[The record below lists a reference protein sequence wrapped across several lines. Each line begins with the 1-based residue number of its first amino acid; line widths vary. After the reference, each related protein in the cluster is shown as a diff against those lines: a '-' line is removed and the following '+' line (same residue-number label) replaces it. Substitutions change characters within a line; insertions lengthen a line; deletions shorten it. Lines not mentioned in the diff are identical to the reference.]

1 MRNVIYSCLSKSDP
15 YYVDY
20 LRIFEEEADNYKK
33 QFKIDGVLS
42 DVERKFMDF
51 IIKSYEVSGETPSLD
66 LFVKMFSEYPVEDD
80 LRIAEEIGINDFRV
94 YIFNLIDK
102 RVNKYIANRLDELNA
117 KVKSDGITDDIA
129 QEFTKLTSLS
139 NRNKAKDIN
148 IEIDSKQEYDNKK
161 LRPVGLVTGIPEID
175 DKIGGMSPGTVTT
188 IAGFTSQYKCVSE
201 NERVYTN
208 RGLLTMKEIYNIGV
222 HSDLMV
228 QSEFGMRKLVA
239 VHDEGIKNSYIVY
252 IGGIPIET
260 SPVHRFRVLTDNGLE
275 WVEAQNL
282 KCGDR
287 IVQSLKESTHDGLHD
302 SSRFWRLM
310 GQLYGD
316 GGCINANSLISSG
329 NTIFLCGALE
339 NLKFMD
345 SESLFDEFF
354 SNYYLTIS
362 EPRKVGY
369 KKQFMLRA
377 SLNNAFRLEL
387 SKFVGKNSKT
397 KVFPVELFSK
407 DISCWKSFI
416 LGLYETDGCCGTN
429 LGFTMSN
436 KSFLLGV
443 SRLLSAMGISS
454 CLYEVKSSDSYHLAI
469 SGNRSKNRFND
480 IISSCETKVSG
491 VKYLDESKDS
501 SKGFPT
507 RDEFVA
513 HRLTYTRD
521 DYKFFGSFTHKDRLT
536 SFDKIKKVCENYDE
550 FRHSEYFNE
559 ILDAELTWNTVTD
572 IEQSECYMYDLTVEG
587 SPTYC
592 LNGYVTH
599 NTTMSLNIAHLNA
612 YELGYNICYLSLETP
627 KEDINWNLLSC
638 HSYSTKFQRYN
649 FVSHAKM
656 RWGTMTADEE
666 DFIFNEVEPDLKND
680 YIDDEGNTRKRGKVI
695 ILDESDFKTFSFGE
709 ISSVIEK
716 VDDKLGGKLD
726 CVIVDYIQLCK
737 FSGQGVTYDA
747 NSQINS
753 YVTFFRRLAQNFK
766 KEIKE
771 DGTEEVRQLTMILLA
786 QINRSSWQKASRNDG
801 RYDITCLADAN
812 ELERGSARVFTTYT
826 SEDLKARKSAQV
838 QILKNRAGQT
848 MYDPVTV
855 YADGE
860 AYVFM
865 SEDGMNSSF
874 GGDGLASVE
883 SAFASMDDSFDFL

>member
-287 IVQSLKESTHDGLHD
+287 IVQSLKKYTHDGYRGNE
-302 SSRFWRLM
+302 SYWV
-310 GQLYGD
+310 GK
-316 GGCINANSLISSG
+316 AKLIAK
-329 NTIFLCGALE
+329 TRECFDDTL
-339 NLKFMD
+339 FT
-345 SESLFDEFF
+345 ESLNCWKAF
-354 SNYYLTIS
+354 IS
-362 EPRKVGY
+362 ELFRHIGY
-369 KKQFMLRA
+369 VIKGGKTFMYFLNDKKA
-377 SLNNAFRLEL
+377 YS
-387 SKFVGKNSKT
+387 
-397 KVFPVELFSK
+397 
-407 DISCWKSFI
+407 
-416 LGLYETDGCCGTN
+416 
-429 LGFTMSN
+429 
-436 KSFLLGV
+436 V
-443 SRLLSAMGISS
+443 SRLLSAIGISTVFVNS
-454 CLYEVKSSDSYHLAI
+454 KLFIKGSVSLQHFINVVGLDTYSEVANNLSLSEMHDEDL
-469 SGNRSKNRFND
+469 GNSEF
-480 IISSCETKVSG
+480 IPI
-491 VKYLDESKDS
+491 SKD
-501 SKGFPT
+501 
-507 RDEFVA
+507 DIYE
-513 HRLTYTRD
+513 
-521 DYKFFGSFTHKDRLT
+521 FFGS
-536 SFDKIKKVCENYDE
+536 
-550 FRHSEYFNE
+550 
-559 ILDAELTWNTVTD
+559 ELTWNTVTD
-572 IEQSECYMYDLTVEG
+572 IEQSECYMYDLTVDG

>member
-80 LRIAEEIGINDFRV
+80 LRVAEEIGINDFRV

-201 NERVYTN
+201 NEHLYTN

-222 HSDLMV
+222 RSDLMV

-239 VHDEGIKNSYIVY
+239 VHDEGVKNSYIIY

-287 IVQSLKESTHDGLHD
+287 VVQSLKYCHHDG
-302 SSRFWRLM
+302 
-310 GQLYGD
+310 
-316 GGCINANSLISSG
+316 GGNIEHWKHEAELIARTRKEFDDNLFTVSLVCWKAFIRELFRHIG
-329 NTIFLCGALE
+329 YVIE
-339 NLKFMD
+339 NGKTFMY
-345 SESLFDEFF
+345 FF
-354 SNYYLTIS
+354 SD
-362 EPRKVGY
+362 
-369 KKQFMLRA
+369 
-377 SLNNAFRLEL
+377 
-387 SKFVGKNSKT
+387 T
-397 KVFPVELFSK
+397 KAYS
-407 DISCWKSFI
+407 
-416 LGLYETDGCCGTN
+416 
-429 LGFTMSN
+429 
-436 KSFLLGV
+436 V
-443 SRLLSAMGISS
+443 SRLLSALGISTVFVNS
-454 CLYEVKSSDSYHLAI
+454 KLFIKGSVSLQRFIDVVGIHTYNEVVHFVRLSELEDEYIGDNELVAI
-469 SGNRSKNRFND
+469 CNKDFD
-480 IISSCETKVSG
+480 EYVS
-491 VKYLDESKDS
+491 
-501 SKGFPT
+501 
-507 RDEFVA
+507 
-513 HRLTYTRD
+513 
-521 DYKFFGSFTHKDRLT
+521 
-536 SFDKIKKVCENYDE
+536 
-550 FRHSEYFNE
+550 
-559 ILDAELTWNTVTD
+559 AELTWNTVTD

>member
-20 LRIFEEEADNYKK
+20 LRIFKEEADNYKK

-222 HSDLMV
+222 HSGLMV
-228 QSEFGMRKLVA
+228 QSEFGMRELVA
-239 VHDEGIKNSYIVY
+239 VHDEGVKNSYIIY
-252 IGGIPIET
+252 IGGIPVET

-287 IVQSLKESTHDGLHD
+287 VVQSLKKNTHDGCRGNE
-302 SSRFWRLM
+302 SYWV
-310 GQLYGD
+310 GK
-316 GGCINANSLISSG
+316 AKLIAK
-329 NTIFLCGALE
+329 TRECFDDTL
-339 NLKFMD
+339 FT
-345 SESLFDEFF
+345 ESLNCWKAF
-354 SNYYLTIS
+354 IS
-362 EPRKVGY
+362 ELFRHIGHVIKGGKTFMY
-369 KKQFMLRA
+369 FLNDKKA
-377 SLNNAFRLEL
+377 YS
-387 SKFVGKNSKT
+387 
-397 KVFPVELFSK
+397 
-407 DISCWKSFI
+407 
-416 LGLYETDGCCGTN
+416 
-429 LGFTMSN
+429 
-436 KSFLLGV
+436 V
-443 SRLLSAMGISS
+443 SRLLSAIGISTVFVNS
-454 CLYEVKSSDSYHLAI
+454 KLFIKGSVSLQHFINVVGADTYSEVANNFSLSEMYDEDL
-469 SGNRSKNRFND
+469 GNSEF
-480 IISSCETKVSG
+480 IPI
-491 VKYLDESKDS
+491 SKD
-501 SKGFPT
+501 
-507 RDEFVA
+507 DIYE
-513 HRLTYTRD
+513 
-521 DYKFFGSFTHKDRLT
+521 FFGS
-536 SFDKIKKVCENYDE
+536 
-550 FRHSEYFNE
+550 
-559 ILDAELTWNTVTD
+559 ELTWNTVTD
-572 IEQSECYMYDLTVEG
+572 IEESKCYMYDLTVEG

>member
-80 LRIAEEIGINDFRV
+80 LHIAEEIGINDFRV

-260 SPVHRFRVLTDNGLE
+260 SPVHRFRVLTDSGLE

-287 IVQSLKESTHDGLHD
+287 VVQSLKYCHHDG
-302 SSRFWRLM
+302 
-310 GQLYGD
+310 
-316 GGCINANSLISSG
+316 GGNNEHWKHEAELIAR
-329 NTIFLCGALE
+329 TRKEFDD
-339 NLKFMD
+339 NLFT
-345 SESLFDEFF
+345 ESLVCWRAFIGELFRHIGYVIENGKTFMYFF
-354 SNYYLTIS
+354 SD
-362 EPRKVGY
+362 
-369 KKQFMLRA
+369 
-377 SLNNAFRLEL
+377 
-387 SKFVGKNSKT
+387 T
-397 KVFPVELFSK
+397 KAYS
-407 DISCWKSFI
+407 
-416 LGLYETDGCCGTN
+416 
-429 LGFTMSN
+429 
-436 KSFLLGV
+436 V
-443 SRLLSAMGISS
+443 SRLLSAMGISTVFVNS
-454 CLYEVKSSDSYHLAI
+454 KLFIKGSVSLQRFIDVVGIHTYNEVVHFVRLSELDDEYIGDNELVSI
-469 SGNRSKNRFND
+469 SNKDFD
-480 IISSCETKVSG
+480 EY
-491 VKYLDESKDS
+491 KY
-501 SKGFPT
+501 
-507 RDEFVA
+507 
-513 HRLTYTRD
+513 
-521 DYKFFGSFTHKDRLT
+521 
-536 SFDKIKKVCENYDE
+536 
-550 FRHSEYFNE
+550 
-559 ILDAELTWNTVTD
+559 AELTWNIVTD

>member
-208 RGLLTMKEIYNIGV
+208 RGLLTMKEIYNVGV
-222 HSDLMV
+222 RSDLMV

-239 VHDEGIKNSYIVY
+239 VHDEGVKNSYIIY

-260 SPVHRFRVLTDNGLE
+260 SPVHRFRVLTDSGLE

-287 IVQSLKESTHDGLHD
+287 IVQSLKYCHHD
-302 SSRFWRLM
+302 SGGNAEHWKHEAELIARTRKEFDDNLFTESIVCWKAFIGELFRHIGYVIENGKTF
-310 GQLYGD
+310 LY
-316 GGCINANSLISSG
+316 
-329 NTIFLCGALE
+329 
-339 NLKFMD
+339 
-345 SESLFDEFF
+345 FF
-354 SNYYLTIS
+354 SD
-362 EPRKVGY
+362 
-369 KKQFMLRA
+369 
-377 SLNNAFRLEL
+377 
-387 SKFVGKNSKT
+387 T
-397 KVFPVELFSK
+397 KAYS
-407 DISCWKSFI
+407 
-416 LGLYETDGCCGTN
+416 
-429 LGFTMSN
+429 
-436 KSFLLGV
+436 V
-443 SRLLSAMGISS
+443 SRLLSAMGISTVFVNS
-454 CLYEVKSSDSYHLAI
+454 KLFIKGSISLQRFIDVVGIHTYNEVVHFVRLSELDDEYIGDNELVAI
-469 SGNRSKNRFND
+469 RNKDF
-480 IISSCETKVSG
+480 
-491 VKYLDESKDS
+491 DE
-501 SKGFPT
+501 
-507 RDEFVA
+507 
-513 HRLTYTRD
+513 
-521 DYKFFGSFTHKDRLT
+521 YKH
-536 SFDKIKKVCENYDE
+536 
-550 FRHSEYFNE
+550 
-559 ILDAELTWNTVTD
+559 AELTWNIVTD
-572 IEQSECYMYDLTVEG
+572 IEQSECYMYDLTVDG

>member
-80 LRIAEEIGINDFRV
+80 LRVAEEIGINDFRV

-228 QSEFGMRKLVA
+228 QSEYGMRKLVA
-239 VHDEGIKNSYIVY
+239 VHDEGVKNSYIIYV
-252 IGGIPIET
+252 GGIPIET

-287 IVQSLKESTHDGLHD
+287 IVQSLKKSVHEGYRGNESYWVGK
-302 SSRFWRLM
+302 
-310 GQLYGD
+310 
-316 GGCINANSLISSG
+316 AKLIAR
-329 NTIFLCGALE
+329 TRECFDDTLFA
-339 NLKFMD
+339 
-345 SESLFDEFF
+345 ESL
-354 SNYYLTIS
+354 NCW
-362 EPRKVGY
+362 K
-369 KKQFMLRA
+369 
-377 SLNNAFRLEL
+377 AFI
-387 SKFVGKNSKT
+387 N
-397 KVFPVELFSK
+397 ELFRHIGHVIK
-407 DISCWKSFI
+407 GGKTFM
-416 LGLYETDGCCGTN
+416 Y
-429 LGFTMSN
+429 
-436 KSFLLGV
+436 FLNDKKAYSV
-443 SRLLSAMGISS
+443 SRLLSAIGISTVFVNS
-454 CLYEVKSSDSYHLAI
+454 KLFIKGSVSLQHFINVVGADTYSEVANNLPLSEMHDEDL
-469 SGNRSKNRFND
+469 GNNEF
-480 IISSCETKVSG
+480 IPI
-491 VKYLDESKDS
+491 SKD
-501 SKGFPT
+501 
-507 RDEFVA
+507 DIYE
-513 HRLTYTRD
+513 
-521 DYKFFGSFTHKDRLT
+521 FFGS
-536 SFDKIKKVCENYDE
+536 
-550 FRHSEYFNE
+550 
-559 ILDAELTWNTVTD
+559 ELTWNTVTD

>member
-80 LRIAEEIGINDFRV
+80 LRVAEEIGINDFRV

-208 RGLLTMKEIYNIGV
+208 RGLLAMKEIYNIGV

-228 QSEFGMRKLVA
+228 QSEYGMRKLVA
-239 VHDEGIKNSYIVY
+239 VHDEGVKNSYIIY

-275 WVEAQNL
+275 WVESQNL

-287 IVQSLKESTHDGLHD
+287 VVQSLKYCHHDG
-302 SSRFWRLM
+302 
-310 GQLYGD
+310 
-316 GGCINANSLISSG
+316 GGNIEHWKHEAELIAR
-329 NTIFLCGALE
+329 TRKEFDD
-339 NLKFMD
+339 NLFT
-345 SESLFDEFF
+345 ESLVCW
-354 SNYYLTIS
+354 
-362 EPRKVGY
+362 K
-369 KKQFMLRA
+369 
-377 SLNNAFRLEL
+377 AFI
-387 SKFVGKNSKT
+387 G
-397 KVFPVELFSK
+397 ELFRHIGYVIK
-407 DISCWKSFI
+407 GGKTFM
-416 LGLYETDGCCGTN
+416 Y
-429 LGFTMSN
+429 
-436 KSFLLGV
+436 FLSDKKAYSV
-443 SRLLSAMGISS
+443 SRLLSALGISTVFVNS
-454 CLYEVKSSDSYHLAI
+454 KLFIKGSVSLQRFIDVVGIHTYNEVVHFVRLSELDDEYIGDNELVAI
-469 SGNRSKNRFND
+469 CNKDFD
-480 IISSCETKVSG
+480 EY
-491 VKYLDESKDS
+491 KY
-501 SKGFPT
+501 
-507 RDEFVA
+507 
-513 HRLTYTRD
+513 
-521 DYKFFGSFTHKDRLT
+521 
-536 SFDKIKKVCENYDE
+536 
-550 FRHSEYFNE
+550 
-559 ILDAELTWNTVTD
+559 AELTWNTVTD
-572 IEQSECYMYDLTVEG
+572 IEQSECYMYDLTVDG

>member
-80 LRIAEEIGINDFRV
+80 LRVAEEIGINDFRV

-208 RGLLTMKEIYNIGV
+208 RGLLTMKEIYHIGV

-239 VHDEGIKNSYIVY
+239 VHDEGVKNSYIIY

-260 SPVHRFRVLTDNGLE
+260 SPVHRFRVLTDGGLE

-287 IVQSLKESTHDGLHD
+287 VVQSLKYCHHD
-302 SSRFWRLM
+302 SGGNAEHWKHEAELIARTRKEFDDNLFTESIVCWKAFIRELFRHI
-310 GQLYGD
+310 GYVIENGKTFLY
-316 GGCINANSLISSG
+316 
-329 NTIFLCGALE
+329 
-339 NLKFMD
+339 
-345 SESLFDEFF
+345 FF
-354 SNYYLTIS
+354 SD
-362 EPRKVGY
+362 
-369 KKQFMLRA
+369 
-377 SLNNAFRLEL
+377 
-387 SKFVGKNSKT
+387 T
-397 KVFPVELFSK
+397 KAYS
-407 DISCWKSFI
+407 
-416 LGLYETDGCCGTN
+416 
-429 LGFTMSN
+429 
-436 KSFLLGV
+436 V
-443 SRLLSAMGISS
+443 SRLLSAMGISTVFVNS
-454 CLYEVKSSDSYHLAI
+454 KLFIKGSISLQRFIDVVGIHTYNEVVHFVRLSELSDEYIGDNELVTI
-469 SGNRSKNRFND
+469 RNKDFD
-480 IISSCETKVSG
+480 EY
-491 VKYLDESKDS
+491 KY
-501 SKGFPT
+501 
-507 RDEFVA
+507 
-513 HRLTYTRD
+513 
-521 DYKFFGSFTHKDRLT
+521 
-536 SFDKIKKVCENYDE
+536 
-550 FRHSEYFNE
+550 
-559 ILDAELTWNTVTD
+559 AELTWNTVTD
-572 IEQSECYMYDLTVEG
+572 IEQSECYMYDLTVDG

-737 FSGQGVTYDA
+737 FSGHGVTYDA

>member
-239 VHDEGIKNSYIVY
+239 VHDEGVKNSYIVY

-287 IVQSLKESTHDGLHD
+287 IVQSLKKYTHDGY
-302 SSRFWRLM
+302 
-310 GQLYGD
+310 QGD
-316 GGCINANSLISSG
+316 ESYWVGKANLIAK
-329 NTIFLCGALE
+329 TREDFDDTL
-339 NLKFMD
+339 FT
-345 SESLFDEFF
+345 ESLNCWKVF
-354 SNYYLTIS
+354 IS
-362 EPRKVGY
+362 ELFRHIGY
-369 KKQFMLRA
+369 VIKGGKTFMYFLNDKKA
-377 SLNNAFRLEL
+377 YS
-387 SKFVGKNSKT
+387 
-397 KVFPVELFSK
+397 
-407 DISCWKSFI
+407 
-416 LGLYETDGCCGTN
+416 
-429 LGFTMSN
+429 
-436 KSFLLGV
+436 V
-443 SRLLSAMGISS
+443 SRLLSAIGISTVFVNS
-454 CLYEVKSSDSYHLAI
+454 KLFIKGSVSLQHFINVVGVDTYSEVANNLSLSEMHDEDLGNSEFIPI
-469 SGNRSKNRFND
+469 S
-480 IISSCETKVSG
+480 
-491 VKYLDESKDS
+491 
-501 SKGFPT
+501 
-507 RDEFVA
+507 
-513 HRLTYTRD
+513 RD
-521 DYKFFGSFTHKDRLT
+521 DIYEFFGS
-536 SFDKIKKVCENYDE
+536 
-550 FRHSEYFNE
+550 
-559 ILDAELTWNTVTD
+559 ELTWNTVTD

>member
-239 VHDEGIKNSYIVY
+239 VHDEGVKNSYIIY

-275 WVEAQNL
+275 WVEAKNL

-287 IVQSLKESTHDGLHD
+287 IVQSLKYCHHDG
-302 SSRFWRLM
+302 
-310 GQLYGD
+310 
-316 GGCINANSLISSG
+316 GGNIEHWKHEAELIAR
-329 NTIFLCGALE
+329 TRKEFDD
-339 NLKFMD
+339 NLFT
-345 SESLFDEFF
+345 ESLVCW
-354 SNYYLTIS
+354 
-362 EPRKVGY
+362 K
-369 KKQFMLRA
+369 
-377 SLNNAFRLEL
+377 AFI
-387 SKFVGKNSKT
+387 G
-397 KVFPVELFSK
+397 ELFRHIGYVIENGK
-407 DISCWKSFI
+407 TFM
-416 LGLYETDGCCGTN
+416 Y
-429 LGFTMSN
+429 
-436 KSFLLGV
+436 FLNDKKAYSV
-443 SRLLSAMGISS
+443 SRLLSAIGISTVFVNS
-454 CLYEVKSSDSYHLAI
+454 KLFIKGSVSLQHFINVVGADTYSEVANNLSLSEMHDEDL
-469 SGNRSKNRFND
+469 GNSEF
-480 IISSCETKVSG
+480 IPI
-491 VKYLDESKDS
+491 SKD
-501 SKGFPT
+501 
-507 RDEFVA
+507 DIYE
-513 HRLTYTRD
+513 
-521 DYKFFGSFTHKDRLT
+521 FFGS
-536 SFDKIKKVCENYDE
+536 
-550 FRHSEYFNE
+550 
-559 ILDAELTWNTVTD
+559 ELTWNTVTD
-572 IEQSECYMYDLTVEG
+572 IEQSECYMYDLTVDG

>member
-80 LRIAEEIGINDFRV
+80 LRVAEEIGINDFRV

-260 SPVHRFRVLTDNGLE
+260 SPVHRFRVLTDDGLE

-287 IVQSLKESTHDGLHD
+287 VVQSLKYCHHD
-302 SSRFWRLM
+302 S
-310 GQLYGD
+310 
-316 GGCINANSLISSG
+316 GGNAEHWKHEAELIAR
-329 NTIFLCGALE
+329 TRKEFDD
-339 NLKFMD
+339 NLFT
-345 SESLFDEFF
+345 ESLVCWKAFIGELFRHIGYVIENGKTFLYFF
-354 SNYYLTIS
+354 SD
-362 EPRKVGY
+362 
-369 KKQFMLRA
+369 
-377 SLNNAFRLEL
+377 
-387 SKFVGKNSKT
+387 T
-397 KVFPVELFSK
+397 KAYS
-407 DISCWKSFI
+407 
-416 LGLYETDGCCGTN
+416 
-429 LGFTMSN
+429 
-436 KSFLLGV
+436 V
-443 SRLLSAMGISS
+443 SRLLSAMGISTVFVNS
-454 CLYEVKSSDSYHLAI
+454 KLFIKGSISLQRFIDVVGIHTYNEVVHFVRLSELGDEYIGDNELVAI
-469 SGNRSKNRFND
+469 RNKDFD
-480 IISSCETKVSG
+480 EY
-491 VKYLDESKDS
+491 KY
-501 SKGFPT
+501 
-507 RDEFVA
+507 
-513 HRLTYTRD
+513 
-521 DYKFFGSFTHKDRLT
+521 
-536 SFDKIKKVCENYDE
+536 
-550 FRHSEYFNE
+550 
-559 ILDAELTWNTVTD
+559 AELTWNTVTD

>member
-239 VHDEGIKNSYIVY
+239 VHDEGVKNSYIIY

-260 SPVHRFRVLTDNGLE
+260 SPVHRFSVLTDNGLE
-275 WVEAQNL
+275 WVEAKNL

-287 IVQSLKESTHDGLHD
+287 IVQSLKYCHHDG
-302 SSRFWRLM
+302 
-310 GQLYGD
+310 
-316 GGCINANSLISSG
+316 GGNIEHWKHEAELIAR
-329 NTIFLCGALE
+329 TRKEFDD
-339 NLKFMD
+339 NLFT
-345 SESLFDEFF
+345 ESLVCW
-354 SNYYLTIS
+354 
-362 EPRKVGY
+362 K
-369 KKQFMLRA
+369 
-377 SLNNAFRLEL
+377 AFI
-387 SKFVGKNSKT
+387 G
-397 KVFPVELFSK
+397 ELFRHIGYVIENGK
-407 DISCWKSFI
+407 TFM
-416 LGLYETDGCCGTN
+416 Y
-429 LGFTMSN
+429 
-436 KSFLLGV
+436 FLNDKKAYSV
-443 SRLLSAMGISS
+443 SRLLSAIGISTVFVNS
-454 CLYEVKSSDSYHLAI
+454 KLFIKGSVSLQHFINVVGADTYSEVANNLSLSEMHDEDL
-469 SGNRSKNRFND
+469 GNSEF
-480 IISSCETKVSG
+480 IPI
-491 VKYLDESKDS
+491 SKD
-501 SKGFPT
+501 
-507 RDEFVA
+507 DIYE
-513 HRLTYTRD
+513 
-521 DYKFFGSFTHKDRLT
+521 FFGS
-536 SFDKIKKVCENYDE
+536 
-550 FRHSEYFNE
+550 
-559 ILDAELTWNTVTD
+559 ELTWNTVTD
-572 IEQSECYMYDLTVEG
+572 IEQSECYMYDLTVDG

>member
-222 HSDLMV
+222 HSGLMV
-228 QSEFGMRKLVA
+228 QSEFGMRELVA
-239 VHDEGIKNSYIVY
+239 VHDEGVKNSYIIY
-252 IGGIPIET
+252 IGGIPVET

-287 IVQSLKESTHDGLHD
+287 VVQSLKYCHHDG
-302 SSRFWRLM
+302 
-310 GQLYGD
+310 
-316 GGCINANSLISSG
+316 GGNIEHWKHEAELIAR
-329 NTIFLCGALE
+329 TRKEFDD
-339 NLKFMD
+339 NLFT
-345 SESLFDEFF
+345 ESLVCWKAFIGEFF
-354 SNYYLTIS
+354 RHI
-362 EPRKVGY
+362 GY
-369 KKQFMLRA
+369 VIKGGKTFMYFLSDKKA
-377 SLNNAFRLEL
+377 YSL
-387 SKFVGKNSKT
+387 
-397 KVFPVELFSK
+397 
-407 DISCWKSFI
+407 
-416 LGLYETDGCCGTN
+416 
-429 LGFTMSN
+429 
-436 KSFLLGV
+436 
-443 SRLLSAMGISS
+443 SRLLSAMGISTVFVNS
-454 CLYEVKSSDSYHLAI
+454 KLFIKGSVSLQRFIDVVGIHTYNEVVHFVRLSELDDEYIGDNELVAI
-469 SGNRSKNRFND
+469 RNKDFD
-480 IISSCETKVSG
+480 EY
-491 VKYLDESKDS
+491 KY
-501 SKGFPT
+501 
-507 RDEFVA
+507 
-513 HRLTYTRD
+513 
-521 DYKFFGSFTHKDRLT
+521 
-536 SFDKIKKVCENYDE
+536 
-550 FRHSEYFNE
+550 
-559 ILDAELTWNTVTD
+559 AELTWNTVTD

>member
-260 SPVHRFRVLTDNGLE
+260 SSVHRFRVLTDDGLE

-287 IVQSLKESTHDGLHD
+287 VVQSLKYCHHDG
-302 SSRFWRLM
+302 
-310 GQLYGD
+310 
-316 GGCINANSLISSG
+316 GGNAEHWKHEAELIAR
-329 NTIFLCGALE
+329 TRKEFDD
-339 NLKFMD
+339 NLFT
-345 SESLFDEFF
+345 ESLVCWKAFIGELFRHIGYVIENGKTFMYFF
-354 SNYYLTIS
+354 SD
-362 EPRKVGY
+362 
-369 KKQFMLRA
+369 
-377 SLNNAFRLEL
+377 
-387 SKFVGKNSKT
+387 T
-397 KVFPVELFSK
+397 KAYS
-407 DISCWKSFI
+407 
-416 LGLYETDGCCGTN
+416 
-429 LGFTMSN
+429 
-436 KSFLLGV
+436 V
-443 SRLLSAMGISS
+443 SRLLSAMGISTVFVNS
-454 CLYEVKSSDSYHLAI
+454 KLFIKGSVSLQRFIDVVGIHTYNEVVHFVRLSELDDEYIGDNELVAI
-469 SGNRSKNRFND
+469 CNKDFD
-480 IISSCETKVSG
+480 EY
-491 VKYLDESKDS
+491 KY
-501 SKGFPT
+501 
-507 RDEFVA
+507 
-513 HRLTYTRD
+513 
-521 DYKFFGSFTHKDRLT
+521 
-536 SFDKIKKVCENYDE
+536 
-550 FRHSEYFNE
+550 
-559 ILDAELTWNTVTD
+559 AELTWNTVTD

>member
-66 LFVKMFSEYPVEDD
+66 LFVKMFSEYTVEDD

-222 HSDLMV
+222 HSGLMV
-228 QSEFGMRKLVA
+228 QSEFGMRELVA
-239 VHDEGIKNSYIVY
+239 VHDEGVKNSYIIY

-260 SPVHRFRVLTDNGLE
+260 SPVHRFRVLTGSGLE

-287 IVQSLKESTHDGLHD
+287 VVQSLKYCHHDG
-302 SSRFWRLM
+302 
-310 GQLYGD
+310 
-316 GGCINANSLISSG
+316 GGNAEHWKQEAELIAR
-329 NTIFLCGALE
+329 TQKEFDD
-339 NLKFMD
+339 NLFT
-345 SESLFDEFF
+345 ESLVCWKAFIRELFRHIGYVIENGKTFMYFF
-354 SNYYLTIS
+354 SD
-362 EPRKVGY
+362 
-369 KKQFMLRA
+369 
-377 SLNNAFRLEL
+377 
-387 SKFVGKNSKT
+387 T
-397 KVFPVELFSK
+397 KAYS
-407 DISCWKSFI
+407 
-416 LGLYETDGCCGTN
+416 
-429 LGFTMSN
+429 
-436 KSFLLGV
+436 V
-443 SRLLSAMGISS
+443 SQLLSAMGISTVFVNS
-454 CLYEVKSSDSYHLAI
+454 KLFIKGSVSLQRFIDVVGIHTYNEVVHFVRLSELDDEYIGDNELVAI
-469 SGNRSKNRFND
+469 RNKDFD
-480 IISSCETKVSG
+480 EY
-491 VKYLDESKDS
+491 KY
-501 SKGFPT
+501 
-507 RDEFVA
+507 
-513 HRLTYTRD
+513 
-521 DYKFFGSFTHKDRLT
+521 
-536 SFDKIKKVCENYDE
+536 
-550 FRHSEYFNE
+550 
-559 ILDAELTWNTVTD
+559 AELTWNTVTD

>member
-1 MRNVIYSCLSKSDP
+1 
-15 YYVDY
+15 VDY

-80 LRIAEEIGINDFRV
+80 LRVAEEIGINDFRV

-222 HSDLMV
+222 RSDLMV

-239 VHDEGIKNSYIVY
+239 VHDEGVKNSYIIY

-287 IVQSLKESTHDGLHD
+287 VVQSLKYCHHDG
-302 SSRFWRLM
+302 
-310 GQLYGD
+310 
-316 GGCINANSLISSG
+316 GGNIEHWKHEAELIARTRKEFDDNLFTVSLVCWKAFIRELFRHIG
-329 NTIFLCGALE
+329 YVIE
-339 NLKFMD
+339 NGKTFMY
-345 SESLFDEFF
+345 FF
-354 SNYYLTIS
+354 SD
-362 EPRKVGY
+362 
-369 KKQFMLRA
+369 
-377 SLNNAFRLEL
+377 
-387 SKFVGKNSKT
+387 T
-397 KVFPVELFSK
+397 KAYS
-407 DISCWKSFI
+407 
-416 LGLYETDGCCGTN
+416 
-429 LGFTMSN
+429 
-436 KSFLLGV
+436 V
-443 SRLLSAMGISS
+443 SRLLSALGISTVFVNS
-454 CLYEVKSSDSYHLAI
+454 KLFIKGSVSLQRFIDVVGIHTYNEVVHFVRLSELDDEYIGDNELVAI
-469 SGNRSKNRFND
+469 CNKDFD
-480 IISSCETKVSG
+480 EYVS
-491 VKYLDESKDS
+491 
-501 SKGFPT
+501 
-507 RDEFVA
+507 
-513 HRLTYTRD
+513 
-521 DYKFFGSFTHKDRLT
+521 
-536 SFDKIKKVCENYDE
+536 
-550 FRHSEYFNE
+550 
-559 ILDAELTWNTVTD
+559 AELTWNTVTD

-587 SPTYC
+587 SSTYC

>member
-222 HSDLMV
+222 RSDLMV

-239 VHDEGIKNSYIVY
+239 VHDEGVKNSYIIY

-260 SPVHRFRVLTDNGLE
+260 SPVHRFRVLTDSGLE

-287 IVQSLKESTHDGLHD
+287 VVQSLKYCHHDG
-302 SSRFWRLM
+302 
-310 GQLYGD
+310 
-316 GGCINANSLISSG
+316 GGNAEHWKHEAELIAR
-329 NTIFLCGALE
+329 TRKEFDD
-339 NLKFMD
+339 NLFT
-345 SESLFDEFF
+345 ESLVCWKAFIRELFRHIGYVIENGKTFMYFF
-354 SNYYLTIS
+354 SD
-362 EPRKVGY
+362 
-369 KKQFMLRA
+369 
-377 SLNNAFRLEL
+377 
-387 SKFVGKNSKT
+387 T
-397 KVFPVELFSK
+397 KAYS
-407 DISCWKSFI
+407 
-416 LGLYETDGCCGTN
+416 
-429 LGFTMSN
+429 
-436 KSFLLGV
+436 V
-443 SRLLSAMGISS
+443 SRLLSALGISTVFVNS
-454 CLYEVKSSDSYHLAI
+454 KLFIKGSVSLQRFIDVVGIHTYNEVVHFVRLSELDDEYIGDNELVAI
-469 SGNRSKNRFND
+469 CNKDFD
-480 IISSCETKVSG
+480 EYVS
-491 VKYLDESKDS
+491 
-501 SKGFPT
+501 
-507 RDEFVA
+507 
-513 HRLTYTRD
+513 
-521 DYKFFGSFTHKDRLT
+521 
-536 SFDKIKKVCENYDE
+536 
-550 FRHSEYFNE
+550 
-559 ILDAELTWNTVTD
+559 AELTWNTVTD

>member
-80 LRIAEEIGINDFRV
+80 LRVAEEIGINDFRV

-208 RGLLTMKEIYNIGV
+208 RGLLTMKEIYHIGV

-239 VHDEGIKNSYIVY
+239 VHDEGVKNSYIIY

-260 SPVHRFRVLTDNGLE
+260 SPVHRFRVLTDGGLE

-287 IVQSLKESTHDGLHD
+287 VVQSLKYCHHD
-302 SSRFWRLM
+302 SGGNAEHWKHEAELIARTRKEFDDNLFTESIVCWKAFIRELFRHI
-310 GQLYGD
+310 GYVIENGKTFLY
-316 GGCINANSLISSG
+316 
-329 NTIFLCGALE
+329 
-339 NLKFMD
+339 
-345 SESLFDEFF
+345 FF
-354 SNYYLTIS
+354 SD
-362 EPRKVGY
+362 
-369 KKQFMLRA
+369 
-377 SLNNAFRLEL
+377 
-387 SKFVGKNSKT
+387 T
-397 KVFPVELFSK
+397 KAYS
-407 DISCWKSFI
+407 
-416 LGLYETDGCCGTN
+416 
-429 LGFTMSN
+429 
-436 KSFLLGV
+436 V
-443 SRLLSAMGISS
+443 SRLLSAMGISTVFVNS
-454 CLYEVKSSDSYHLAI
+454 KLFIKGSISLQRFIDVVGIHTYNEVVHFVRLSELSDEYIGDNELVTI
-469 SGNRSKNRFND
+469 RNKDFD
-480 IISSCETKVSG
+480 EY
-491 VKYLDESKDS
+491 KY
-501 SKGFPT
+501 
-507 RDEFVA
+507 
-513 HRLTYTRD
+513 
-521 DYKFFGSFTHKDRLT
+521 
-536 SFDKIKKVCENYDE
+536 
-550 FRHSEYFNE
+550 
-559 ILDAELTWNTVTD
+559 AELTWNTVTD
-572 IEQSECYMYDLTVEG
+572 IEQSECYMYDLTVDG

-680 YIDDEGNTRKRGKVI
+680 YIDDDGNTRKRGKVI

-737 FSGQGVTYDA
+737 FSGHGVTYDA

>member
-80 LRIAEEIGINDFRV
+80 LRVAEEIGINDFRV

-222 HSDLMV
+222 HSGLMV
-228 QSEFGMRKLVA
+228 QSEFGMRELVA
-239 VHDEGIKNSYIVY
+239 VHDEGVKNSYIIY
-252 IGGIPIET
+252 IGGIPVET

-287 IVQSLKESTHDGLHD
+287 VVQSLKYCHHDG
-302 SSRFWRLM
+302 
-310 GQLYGD
+310 
-316 GGCINANSLISSG
+316 GGNIEHWKHEAELIAR
-329 NTIFLCGALE
+329 TRKEFDD
-339 NLKFMD
+339 NLFT
-345 SESLFDEFF
+345 ESLVCW
-354 SNYYLTIS
+354 
-362 EPRKVGY
+362 K
-369 KKQFMLRA
+369 
-377 SLNNAFRLEL
+377 AFI
-387 SKFVGKNSKT
+387 G
-397 KVFPVELFSK
+397 ELFRHIGYVIK
-407 DISCWKSFI
+407 GGKTFM
-416 LGLYETDGCCGTN
+416 Y
-429 LGFTMSN
+429 
-436 KSFLLGV
+436 FLSDKKAYSV
-443 SRLLSAMGISS
+443 SRLLSALGISTVFVNS
-454 CLYEVKSSDSYHLAI
+454 KLFIKGSVSLQRFIDVVGIHTYNEVVHFVRLSELDDEYIGDNELVAI
-469 SGNRSKNRFND
+469 CNKDFD
-480 IISSCETKVSG
+480 EY
-491 VKYLDESKDS
+491 KY
-501 SKGFPT
+501 
-507 RDEFVA
+507 
-513 HRLTYTRD
+513 
-521 DYKFFGSFTHKDRLT
+521 
-536 SFDKIKKVCENYDE
+536 
-550 FRHSEYFNE
+550 
-559 ILDAELTWNTVTD
+559 AELTWNTVTD

>member
-80 LRIAEEIGINDFRV
+80 LRVAEEIGINDFRV

-222 HSDLMV
+222 RSDLMV

-239 VHDEGIKNSYIVY
+239 VHDEGVKNSYIIY

-287 IVQSLKESTHDGLHD
+287 IVQSLKKYTHDG
-302 SSRFWRLM
+302 
-310 GQLYGD
+310 Y
-316 GGCINANSLISSG
+316 
-329 NTIFLCGALE
+329 CG
-339 NLKFMD
+339 
-345 SESLFDEFF
+345 SESYWEGKAKLIARTQECFDDTLFTEDLNCWKAF
-354 SNYYLTIS
+354 IS
-362 EPRKVGY
+362 ELFRHKGY
-369 KKQFMLRA
+369 VIKGGKTFMYFLNDKKA
-377 SLNNAFRLEL
+377 YS
-387 SKFVGKNSKT
+387 
-397 KVFPVELFSK
+397 
-407 DISCWKSFI
+407 
-416 LGLYETDGCCGTN
+416 
-429 LGFTMSN
+429 
-436 KSFLLGV
+436 V
-443 SRLLSAMGISS
+443 SRLLSAIGISTVFVNRKLFIKGS
-454 CLYEVKSSDSYHLAI
+454 VSLQHFINVVGADTYSEVANNLSLSEMHDEDLGNSEFIPI
-469 SGNRSKNRFND
+469 S
-480 IISSCETKVSG
+480 
-491 VKYLDESKDS
+491 
-501 SKGFPT
+501 
-507 RDEFVA
+507 
-513 HRLTYTRD
+513 RD
-521 DYKFFGSFTHKDRLT
+521 DIYEFFGS
-536 SFDKIKKVCENYDE
+536 
-550 FRHSEYFNE
+550 
-559 ILDAELTWNTVTD
+559 ELTWNVVTD
-572 IEQSECYMYDLTVEG
+572 IEQSECYMYDLTVDG

>member
-80 LRIAEEIGINDFRV
+80 LRVAEEIGINDFRV

-222 HSDLMV
+222 HSGLMV
-228 QSEFGMRKLVA
+228 QSEFGMRELVA
-239 VHDEGIKNSYIVY
+239 VHDEGVKNSYIIY
-252 IGGIPIET
+252 IGGIPVET
-260 SPVHRFRVLTDNGLE
+260 SPVHRFRVLTDIGLE

-287 IVQSLKESTHDGLHD
+287 VVQSLKYCHHDG
-302 SSRFWRLM
+302 
-310 GQLYGD
+310 
-316 GGCINANSLISSG
+316 GGNIEHWKHEAELIAR
-329 NTIFLCGALE
+329 TRKEFDD
-339 NLKFMD
+339 NLFT
-345 SESLFDEFF
+345 ESLVCW
-354 SNYYLTIS
+354 
-362 EPRKVGY
+362 K
-369 KKQFMLRA
+369 
-377 SLNNAFRLEL
+377 AFI
-387 SKFVGKNSKT
+387 G
-397 KVFPVELFSK
+397 ELFRHIGYVIENCK
-407 DISCWKSFI
+407 TFM
-416 LGLYETDGCCGTN
+416 Y
-429 LGFTMSN
+429 
-436 KSFLLGV
+436 FLNDKKAYSV
-443 SRLLSAMGISS
+443 SRLLSAMGISTVFVNS
-454 CLYEVKSSDSYHLAI
+454 KLFIKGSISLQRFIDVVGIHTYNEVVHFVRLSELDDEYIGDNELVAI
-469 SGNRSKNRFND
+469 RNKDFD
-480 IISSCETKVSG
+480 EY
-491 VKYLDESKDS
+491 KY
-501 SKGFPT
+501 
-507 RDEFVA
+507 
-513 HRLTYTRD
+513 
-521 DYKFFGSFTHKDRLT
+521 
-536 SFDKIKKVCENYDE
+536 
-550 FRHSEYFNE
+550 
-559 ILDAELTWNTVTD
+559 AELTWNTVTD
-572 IEQSECYMYDLTVEG
+572 IEQSECYMYDLTVDG

>member
-80 LRIAEEIGINDFRV
+80 LRVAEEIGINDFRV

-222 HSDLMV
+222 YSGLMV
-228 QSEFGMRKLVA
+228 QSEYGMRKLVA
-239 VHDEGIKNSYIVY
+239 VHDEGIKNSYIIY

-287 IVQSLKESTHDGLHD
+287 VVQSLKYCHHDG
-302 SSRFWRLM
+302 
-310 GQLYGD
+310 
-316 GGCINANSLISSG
+316 GGNAEHWKQEAELIAR
-329 NTIFLCGALE
+329 TRKEFDD
-339 NLKFMD
+339 NLFT
-345 SESLFDEFF
+345 ESLVCWKAFIGELFRHIGYVIENGKTFMYFF
-354 SNYYLTIS
+354 SD
-362 EPRKVGY
+362 
-369 KKQFMLRA
+369 
-377 SLNNAFRLEL
+377 
-387 SKFVGKNSKT
+387 T
-397 KVFPVELFSK
+397 KAYS
-407 DISCWKSFI
+407 
-416 LGLYETDGCCGTN
+416 
-429 LGFTMSN
+429 
-436 KSFLLGV
+436 V
-443 SRLLSAMGISS
+443 SRLLSAMGISTVFVNS
-454 CLYEVKSSDSYHLAI
+454 KLFIKGSVSLQRFIDVVGIHTYNEVVHFVRLSELDDEYIGDNELVAI
-469 SGNRSKNRFND
+469 CNKDF
-480 IISSCETKVSG
+480 
-491 VKYLDESKDS
+491 DE
-501 SKGFPT
+501 
-507 RDEFVA
+507 
-513 HRLTYTRD
+513 
-521 DYKFFGSFTHKDRLT
+521 YKH
-536 SFDKIKKVCENYDE
+536 
-550 FRHSEYFNE
+550 
-559 ILDAELTWNTVTD
+559 AELTWNIVTD

>member
-80 LRIAEEIGINDFRV
+80 LRVAEEIGINDFRV

-222 HSDLMV
+222 HSGLMV

-239 VHDEGIKNSYIVY
+239 VHDEGVKNSYIIY

-287 IVQSLKESTHDGLHD
+287 VVQSLKYCHHDG
-302 SSRFWRLM
+302 
-310 GQLYGD
+310 
-316 GGCINANSLISSG
+316 GGNIEHWKHEAELIARTRKEFDDNLFTVSLVCWKAFIRELFRHIG
-329 NTIFLCGALE
+329 YVIE
-339 NLKFMD
+339 NGKTFMY
-345 SESLFDEFF
+345 FF
-354 SNYYLTIS
+354 SD
-362 EPRKVGY
+362 
-369 KKQFMLRA
+369 
-377 SLNNAFRLEL
+377 
-387 SKFVGKNSKT
+387 T
-397 KVFPVELFSK
+397 KAYS
-407 DISCWKSFI
+407 
-416 LGLYETDGCCGTN
+416 
-429 LGFTMSN
+429 
-436 KSFLLGV
+436 V
-443 SRLLSAMGISS
+443 SRLLSALGISTVFVNS
-454 CLYEVKSSDSYHLAI
+454 KLFIKGSVSLQRFIDVVGIHTYNEVVHFVRLSELDDEYIGDNELVAI
-469 SGNRSKNRFND
+469 CNKDFD
-480 IISSCETKVSG
+480 EYVS
-491 VKYLDESKDS
+491 
-501 SKGFPT
+501 
-507 RDEFVA
+507 
-513 HRLTYTRD
+513 
-521 DYKFFGSFTHKDRLT
+521 
-536 SFDKIKKVCENYDE
+536 
-550 FRHSEYFNE
+550 
-559 ILDAELTWNTVTD
+559 AELTWNTVTD

>member
-80 LRIAEEIGINDFRV
+80 LRVAEEIGINDFRV

-208 RGLLTMKEIYNIGV
+208 RGLLTMKEIYHIGV

-239 VHDEGIKNSYIVY
+239 VHDEGVKNSYIIY

-260 SPVHRFRVLTDNGLE
+260 SPVHRFRVLTDGGLE

-287 IVQSLKESTHDGLHD
+287 VVQSLKYCHHD
-302 SSRFWRLM
+302 SGGNAEHWKHEAEFRTRKEFDDNLFTESIVCWKAFIRELFRHI
-310 GQLYGD
+310 GYVIENGKTFLY
-316 GGCINANSLISSG
+316 
-329 NTIFLCGALE
+329 
-339 NLKFMD
+339 
-345 SESLFDEFF
+345 FF
-354 SNYYLTIS
+354 SD
-362 EPRKVGY
+362 
-369 KKQFMLRA
+369 
-377 SLNNAFRLEL
+377 
-387 SKFVGKNSKT
+387 T
-397 KVFPVELFSK
+397 KAYS
-407 DISCWKSFI
+407 
-416 LGLYETDGCCGTN
+416 
-429 LGFTMSN
+429 
-436 KSFLLGV
+436 V
-443 SRLLSAMGISS
+443 SRLLSAMGISTVFVNS
-454 CLYEVKSSDSYHLAI
+454 KLFIKGSISLQRFIDVVGIHTYNEVVHFVRLSELSDEYIGDNELVTI
-469 SGNRSKNRFND
+469 RNKDFD
-480 IISSCETKVSG
+480 EY
-491 VKYLDESKDS
+491 KY
-501 SKGFPT
+501 
-507 RDEFVA
+507 
-513 HRLTYTRD
+513 
-521 DYKFFGSFTHKDRLT
+521 
-536 SFDKIKKVCENYDE
+536 
-550 FRHSEYFNE
+550 
-559 ILDAELTWNTVTD
+559 AELTWNTVTD
-572 IEQSECYMYDLTVEG
+572 IEQSECYMYDLTVDG

>member
-80 LRIAEEIGINDFRV
+80 LRVAEEIGINDFRV

-228 QSEFGMRKLVA
+228 QSEYGMRKLVA
-239 VHDEGIKNSYIVY
+239 VHDEGVKNSYIIY

-287 IVQSLKESTHDGLHD
+287 VVQSLKYCHHDG
-302 SSRFWRLM
+302 
-310 GQLYGD
+310 
-316 GGCINANSLISSG
+316 GGNAEHWKQEAELIAI
-329 NTIFLCGALE
+329 TRKEFDD
-339 NLKFMD
+339 NLFT
-345 SESLFDEFF
+345 ESLVCWKAFIGELFRHIGYVIENGKTFMYFF
-354 SNYYLTIS
+354 SD
-362 EPRKVGY
+362 
-369 KKQFMLRA
+369 
-377 SLNNAFRLEL
+377 
-387 SKFVGKNSKT
+387 T
-397 KVFPVELFSK
+397 KAYS
-407 DISCWKSFI
+407 
-416 LGLYETDGCCGTN
+416 
-429 LGFTMSN
+429 
-436 KSFLLGV
+436 V
-443 SRLLSAMGISS
+443 SRLLSAMGISTVFVNS
-454 CLYEVKSSDSYHLAI
+454 KLFIKGSVSLQRFIDVVGIHTYNEVVHFVRLSELDDEYIGDNELVAI
-469 SGNRSKNRFND
+469 CNKDF
-480 IISSCETKVSG
+480 
-491 VKYLDESKDS
+491 DE
-501 SKGFPT
+501 
-507 RDEFVA
+507 
-513 HRLTYTRD
+513 
-521 DYKFFGSFTHKDRLT
+521 YKH
-536 SFDKIKKVCENYDE
+536 
-550 FRHSEYFNE
+550 
-559 ILDAELTWNTVTD
+559 AELTWNIVTD
-572 IEQSECYMYDLTVEG
+572 IEQSECYMYDLTVDG

>member
-80 LRIAEEIGINDFRV
+80 LRVAEEIGINDFRV

-260 SPVHRFRVLTDNGLE
+260 SPVHRFRVLTDDGLE

-287 IVQSLKESTHDGLHD
+287 VVQSLKYCHHDG
-302 SSRFWRLM
+302 
-310 GQLYGD
+310 
-316 GGCINANSLISSG
+316 GGNAEHWKHEAELIAR
-329 NTIFLCGALE
+329 TRKEFDD
-339 NLKFMD
+339 NLFT
-345 SESLFDEFF
+345 ESLVCWKAFIGELFRHIGYVIENGKTFMYFF
-354 SNYYLTIS
+354 SD
-362 EPRKVGY
+362 
-369 KKQFMLRA
+369 
-377 SLNNAFRLEL
+377 
-387 SKFVGKNSKT
+387 T
-397 KVFPVELFSK
+397 KAYS
-407 DISCWKSFI
+407 
-416 LGLYETDGCCGTN
+416 
-429 LGFTMSN
+429 
-436 KSFLLGV
+436 V
-443 SRLLSAMGISS
+443 SRLLSAMGISTVFVNS
-454 CLYEVKSSDSYHLAI
+454 KLFIKGSVSLQRFIDVVGIHTYNEVVHFVRLSELDDEYIGDNELVAI
-469 SGNRSKNRFND
+469 CNKDFD
-480 IISSCETKVSG
+480 EY
-491 VKYLDESKDS
+491 KY
-501 SKGFPT
+501 
-507 RDEFVA
+507 
-513 HRLTYTRD
+513 
-521 DYKFFGSFTHKDRLT
+521 
-536 SFDKIKKVCENYDE
+536 
-550 FRHSEYFNE
+550 
-559 ILDAELTWNTVTD
+559 AELTWNTVTD

>member
-1 MRNVIYSCLSKSDP
+1 MRNVIYSCLSKSDT

-80 LRIAEEIGINDFRV
+80 LRVAEEIGINDFRV

-228 QSEFGMRKLVA
+228 QSEYGMRKLVA
-239 VHDEGIKNSYIVY
+239 VHDEGVKNSYIIY

-260 SPVHRFRVLTDNGLE
+260 SPVHRFRVLTDSGLE

-287 IVQSLKESTHDGLHD
+287 VVQSLKYCHHDG
-302 SSRFWRLM
+302 
-310 GQLYGD
+310 
-316 GGCINANSLISSG
+316 GGNAEHWKHEAELIAR
-329 NTIFLCGALE
+329 TRKEFDD
-339 NLKFMD
+339 NLFT
-345 SESLFDEFF
+345 ESLVCWKAFIRELFRHIGYVIENGKTFMYFF
-354 SNYYLTIS
+354 SD
-362 EPRKVGY
+362 
-369 KKQFMLRA
+369 
-377 SLNNAFRLEL
+377 
-387 SKFVGKNSKT
+387 T
-397 KVFPVELFSK
+397 KAYS
-407 DISCWKSFI
+407 
-416 LGLYETDGCCGTN
+416 
-429 LGFTMSN
+429 
-436 KSFLLGV
+436 V
-443 SRLLSAMGISS
+443 SRLLSALGISTVFVNS
-454 CLYEVKSSDSYHLAI
+454 KLFIKGSVSLQRFIDVVGIHTYNEVVHFVRLSELDDEYIGDNELVAI
-469 SGNRSKNRFND
+469 CNKDFD
-480 IISSCETKVSG
+480 EYVS
-491 VKYLDESKDS
+491 
-501 SKGFPT
+501 
-507 RDEFVA
+507 
-513 HRLTYTRD
+513 
-521 DYKFFGSFTHKDRLT
+521 
-536 SFDKIKKVCENYDE
+536 
-550 FRHSEYFNE
+550 
-559 ILDAELTWNTVTD
+559 AELTWNTVTD

-666 DFIFNEVEPDLKND
+666 DFIFNEVEPDFKND

>member
-80 LRIAEEIGINDFRV
+80 LRVAEEIGINDFRV

-239 VHDEGIKNSYIVY
+239 VHDEGVKNSYIIY
-252 IGGIPIET
+252 IGGIPVET

-287 IVQSLKESTHDGLHD
+287 VVQSLKYCHHDG
-302 SSRFWRLM
+302 
-310 GQLYGD
+310 
-316 GGCINANSLISSG
+316 GGNIEHWKHEAELIAR
-329 NTIFLCGALE
+329 TRKEFDD
-339 NLKFMD
+339 NLFT
-345 SESLFDEFF
+345 ESLVCW
-354 SNYYLTIS
+354 
-362 EPRKVGY
+362 K
-369 KKQFMLRA
+369 
-377 SLNNAFRLEL
+377 AFI
-387 SKFVGKNSKT
+387 G
-397 KVFPVELFSK
+397 ELFRHIGYVIK
-407 DISCWKSFI
+407 GGKTFM
-416 LGLYETDGCCGTN
+416 Y
-429 LGFTMSN
+429 
-436 KSFLLGV
+436 FLSDKKAYSV
-443 SRLLSAMGISS
+443 SRLLSALGISTVFVNS
-454 CLYEVKSSDSYHLAI
+454 KLFIKGSVSLQRFIDVVGIHTYNEVLHFVRLSELDDEYIGDNELVAI
-469 SGNRSKNRFND
+469 CNKDFD
-480 IISSCETKVSG
+480 EY
-491 VKYLDESKDS
+491 KY
-501 SKGFPT
+501 
-507 RDEFVA
+507 
-513 HRLTYTRD
+513 
-521 DYKFFGSFTHKDRLT
+521 
-536 SFDKIKKVCENYDE
+536 
-550 FRHSEYFNE
+550 
-559 ILDAELTWNTVTD
+559 AELTWNTVTD

-786 QINRSSWQKASRNDG
+786 QINRSSWQKASRNEG

>member
-66 LFVKMFSEYPVEDD
+66 LFVKMFSEYPVEGD
-80 LRIAEEIGINDFRV
+80 LRVAEEIGINDFRV

-228 QSEFGMRKLVA
+228 QSEYGMRKLVA
-239 VHDEGIKNSYIVY
+239 VHDEGVKNSYIIY

-260 SPVHRFRVLTDNGLE
+260 SPVHRFRVLTDSGLE

-287 IVQSLKESTHDGLHD
+287 VVQSLKYCHHDG
-302 SSRFWRLM
+302 
-310 GQLYGD
+310 
-316 GGCINANSLISSG
+316 GGNAEHWKHEAELIVR
-329 NTIFLCGALE
+329 TRKEFDD
-339 NLKFMD
+339 NLFT
-345 SESLFDEFF
+345 ESLVCWKAFIRELFRHIGYVIENGKTFMYFF
-354 SNYYLTIS
+354 SD
-362 EPRKVGY
+362 
-369 KKQFMLRA
+369 
-377 SLNNAFRLEL
+377 
-387 SKFVGKNSKT
+387 T
-397 KVFPVELFSK
+397 KAYS
-407 DISCWKSFI
+407 
-416 LGLYETDGCCGTN
+416 
-429 LGFTMSN
+429 
-436 KSFLLGV
+436 V
-443 SRLLSAMGISS
+443 SRLLSALGISTVFVNS
-454 CLYEVKSSDSYHLAI
+454 KLFIKGSVSLQRFIDVVGIHTYNEVVHFVRLSELDDEYIGDNELVAI
-469 SGNRSKNRFND
+469 CNKDFD
-480 IISSCETKVSG
+480 EYVS
-491 VKYLDESKDS
+491 
-501 SKGFPT
+501 
-507 RDEFVA
+507 
-513 HRLTYTRD
+513 
-521 DYKFFGSFTHKDRLT
+521 
-536 SFDKIKKVCENYDE
+536 
-550 FRHSEYFNE
+550 
-559 ILDAELTWNTVTD
+559 AELTWNTVTD
-572 IEQSECYMYDLTVEG
+572 IEQSECYMYDLTVDG

-680 YIDDEGNTRKRGKVI
+680 YIDDDGNTRKRGKVI

-737 FSGQGVTYDA
+737 FSGHGVTYDA

>member
-80 LRIAEEIGINDFRV
+80 LRVAEEIGINDFRV

-188 IAGFTSQYKCVSE
+188 LAGFTSQYKCVSE

-287 IVQSLKESTHDGLHD
+287 VVQSLKYCHHD
-302 SSRFWRLM
+302 S
-310 GQLYGD
+310 
-316 GGCINANSLISSG
+316 GGNAEHWKHEAELIAR
-329 NTIFLCGALE
+329 TRKEFDD
-339 NLKFMD
+339 NLFT
-345 SESLFDEFF
+345 ESLVCWKAFIGELFRHIGYVIENGKTFLYFF
-354 SNYYLTIS
+354 SD
-362 EPRKVGY
+362 
-369 KKQFMLRA
+369 
-377 SLNNAFRLEL
+377 
-387 SKFVGKNSKT
+387 T
-397 KVFPVELFSK
+397 KAYS
-407 DISCWKSFI
+407 
-416 LGLYETDGCCGTN
+416 
-429 LGFTMSN
+429 
-436 KSFLLGV
+436 V
-443 SRLLSAMGISS
+443 SRLLSAMGISTVFVNS
-454 CLYEVKSSDSYHLAI
+454 KLFIKGSVSLQRFIDVVGIHTYNEVVHFVRLSELDDEYIGDNESVAI
-469 SGNRSKNRFND
+469 RNKDFD
-480 IISSCETKVSG
+480 EY
-491 VKYLDESKDS
+491 KY
-501 SKGFPT
+501 
-507 RDEFVA
+507 
-513 HRLTYTRD
+513 
-521 DYKFFGSFTHKDRLT
+521 
-536 SFDKIKKVCENYDE
+536 
-550 FRHSEYFNE
+550 
-559 ILDAELTWNTVTD
+559 AELTWNTVTD
-572 IEQSECYMYDLTVEG
+572 IEQSECYMYDLTVDG

>member
-239 VHDEGIKNSYIVY
+239 VHDEGVKNSYIIY

-287 IVQSLKESTHDGLHD
+287 IVQSLKKYTHDGYRGNE
-302 SSRFWRLM
+302 SYWV
-310 GQLYGD
+310 GK
-316 GGCINANSLISSG
+316 AKLIAK
-329 NTIFLCGALE
+329 TRECFDDTL
-339 NLKFMD
+339 FT
-345 SESLFDEFF
+345 ESLNCWKAF
-354 SNYYLTIS
+354 IS
-362 EPRKVGY
+362 ELFRHIGY
-369 KKQFMLRA
+369 VIKGGKTFMYFLNDKKA
-377 SLNNAFRLEL
+377 YS
-387 SKFVGKNSKT
+387 
-397 KVFPVELFSK
+397 
-407 DISCWKSFI
+407 
-416 LGLYETDGCCGTN
+416 
-429 LGFTMSN
+429 
-436 KSFLLGV
+436 V
-443 SRLLSAMGISS
+443 SRLLSAIGISTVFVNS
-454 CLYEVKSSDSYHLAI
+454 KLFIKGSVSLQHFINVVGLDTYSEVANNLSLSEMNDEDL
-469 SGNRSKNRFND
+469 GNSEF
-480 IISSCETKVSG
+480 IPI
-491 VKYLDESKDS
+491 SKD
-501 SKGFPT
+501 
-507 RDEFVA
+507 DIYE
-513 HRLTYTRD
+513 
-521 DYKFFGSFTHKDRLT
+521 FFGS
-536 SFDKIKKVCENYDE
+536 
-550 FRHSEYFNE
+550 
-559 ILDAELTWNTVTD
+559 ELTWNTVTD
-572 IEQSECYMYDLTVEG
+572 IEQSECYMYDLTVDG

-874 GGDGLASVE
+874 GGDGLASIE

>member
-80 LRIAEEIGINDFRV
+80 LRVAEEIGINDFRV

-222 HSDLMV
+222 RSDLMV

-239 VHDEGIKNSYIVY
+239 VHDEGVKNSYIIY

-287 IVQSLKESTHDGLHD
+287 VVQSLKYCHHDG
-302 SSRFWRLM
+302 
-310 GQLYGD
+310 
-316 GGCINANSLISSG
+316 GGNIEHWKHEAELIARTRKEFDDNLFTVSLVCWKAFIRELFRHIG
-329 NTIFLCGALE
+329 YVIE
-339 NLKFMD
+339 NGKTFMY
-345 SESLFDEFF
+345 FF
-354 SNYYLTIS
+354 SD
-362 EPRKVGY
+362 
-369 KKQFMLRA
+369 
-377 SLNNAFRLEL
+377 
-387 SKFVGKNSKT
+387 T
-397 KVFPVELFSK
+397 KAYS
-407 DISCWKSFI
+407 
-416 LGLYETDGCCGTN
+416 
-429 LGFTMSN
+429 
-436 KSFLLGV
+436 V
-443 SRLLSAMGISS
+443 SRLLSALGISTVFVNS
-454 CLYEVKSSDSYHLAI
+454 KLFIKGSVSLQRFIDVVGIHTYNEVVHFVRLSELDDEYIGDNELVAI
-469 SGNRSKNRFND
+469 CNKDFD
-480 IISSCETKVSG
+480 EYVS
-491 VKYLDESKDS
+491 
-501 SKGFPT
+501 
-507 RDEFVA
+507 
-513 HRLTYTRD
+513 
-521 DYKFFGSFTHKDRLT
+521 
-536 SFDKIKKVCENYDE
+536 
-550 FRHSEYFNE
+550 
-559 ILDAELTWNTVTD
+559 AELTWNTVTD

-587 SPTYC
+587 SSTYC

-865 SEDGMNSSF
+865 SEDGVNSSF

>member
-80 LRIAEEIGINDFRV
+80 LRVAEEIGINDFRV

-161 LRPVGLVTGIPEID
+161 LRPVGLVTGIPEVD

-188 IAGFTSQYKCVSE
+188 IAGFTSQYK
-201 NERVYTN
+201 
-208 RGLLTMKEIYNIGV
+208 
-222 HSDLMV
+222 
-228 QSEFGMRKLVA
+228 
-239 VHDEGIKNSYIVY
+239 
-252 IGGIPIET
+252 
-260 SPVHRFRVLTDNGLE
+260 
-275 WVEAQNL
+275 
-282 KCGDR
+282 
-287 IVQSLKESTHDGLHD
+287 
-302 SSRFWRLM
+302 
-310 GQLYGD
+310 
-316 GGCINANSLISSG
+316 
-329 NTIFLCGALE
+329 
-339 NLKFMD
+339 
-345 SESLFDEFF
+345 
-354 SNYYLTIS
+354 
-362 EPRKVGY
+362 
-369 KKQFMLRA
+369 
-377 SLNNAFRLEL
+377 
-387 SKFVGKNSKT
+387 
-397 KVFPVELFSK
+397 
-407 DISCWKSFI
+407 
-416 LGLYETDGCCGTN
+416 
-429 LGFTMSN
+429 
-436 KSFLLGV
+436 
-443 SRLLSAMGISS
+443 
-454 CLYEVKSSDSYHLAI
+454 
-469 SGNRSKNRFND
+469 
-480 IISSCETKVSG
+480 
-491 VKYLDESKDS
+491 
-501 SKGFPT
+501 
-507 RDEFVA
+507 
-513 HRLTYTRD
+513 
-521 DYKFFGSFTHKDRLT
+521 
-536 SFDKIKKVCENYDE
+536 
-550 FRHSEYFNE
+550 
-559 ILDAELTWNTVTD
+559 
-572 IEQSECYMYDLTVEG
+572 
-587 SPTYC
+587 
-592 LNGYVTH
+592 
-599 NTTMSLNIAHLNA
+599 TTMSLNIAHLNA

-638 HSYSTKFQRYN
+638 HSYSTKFKRYN

>member
-80 LRIAEEIGINDFRV
+80 LRVAEEIGINDFRV

-222 HSDLMV
+222 RSDLMV

-239 VHDEGIKNSYIVY
+239 VHDEGVKNSYIIY

-287 IVQSLKESTHDGLHD
+287 VVQSLKYCHHDG
-302 SSRFWRLM
+302 
-310 GQLYGD
+310 
-316 GGCINANSLISSG
+316 GGNIEHWKHEAELIARTRKEFDDNLFTVSLVCWKAFIRELFRHIG
-329 NTIFLCGALE
+329 YVIE
-339 NLKFMD
+339 NGKTFMY
-345 SESLFDEFF
+345 FF
-354 SNYYLTIS
+354 SD
-362 EPRKVGY
+362 
-369 KKQFMLRA
+369 
-377 SLNNAFRLEL
+377 
-387 SKFVGKNSKT
+387 T
-397 KVFPVELFSK
+397 KAYS
-407 DISCWKSFI
+407 
-416 LGLYETDGCCGTN
+416 
-429 LGFTMSN
+429 
-436 KSFLLGV
+436 V
-443 SRLLSAMGISS
+443 SRLLSALGISTVFVNS
-454 CLYEVKSSDSYHLAI
+454 KLFIKGSVSLQRFIDVVGIHTYNEVVHFVRLSELDDEYIGDNELVAI
-469 SGNRSKNRFND
+469 CNKDFD
-480 IISSCETKVSG
+480 EYVS
-491 VKYLDESKDS
+491 
-501 SKGFPT
+501 
-507 RDEFVA
+507 
-513 HRLTYTRD
+513 
-521 DYKFFGSFTHKDRLT
+521 
-536 SFDKIKKVCENYDE
+536 
-550 FRHSEYFNE
+550 
-559 ILDAELTWNTVTD
+559 AELTWNTVTD

-587 SPTYC
+587 SSTYC

>member
-80 LRIAEEIGINDFRV
+80 LRVAEEIGINDFRV

-228 QSEFGMRKLVA
+228 QSEYGMRKLVA
-239 VHDEGIKNSYIVY
+239 VHDEGVKNSYIIY

-260 SPVHRFRVLTDNGLE
+260 SPVHRFRVLTDSGLE

-287 IVQSLKESTHDGLHD
+287 VVQSLKYCHHDG
-302 SSRFWRLM
+302 
-310 GQLYGD
+310 
-316 GGCINANSLISSG
+316 GGNAEHWKHEAELIAR
-329 NTIFLCGALE
+329 TRKEFDD
-339 NLKFMD
+339 NLFT
-345 SESLFDEFF
+345 ESLVCWKAFIRELFRHIGYVIESGKTFMYFF
-354 SNYYLTIS
+354 SD
-362 EPRKVGY
+362 
-369 KKQFMLRA
+369 
-377 SLNNAFRLEL
+377 
-387 SKFVGKNSKT
+387 T
-397 KVFPVELFSK
+397 KAYS
-407 DISCWKSFI
+407 
-416 LGLYETDGCCGTN
+416 
-429 LGFTMSN
+429 
-436 KSFLLGV
+436 V
-443 SRLLSAMGISS
+443 SRLLSALGISTVFVNS
-454 CLYEVKSSDSYHLAI
+454 KLFIKGSVSLQRFIDVVGIHTYNEVVHFVRLSELDDEYIGDNELVAI
-469 SGNRSKNRFND
+469 CNKDFD
-480 IISSCETKVSG
+480 EYVS
-491 VKYLDESKDS
+491 
-501 SKGFPT
+501 
-507 RDEFVA
+507 
-513 HRLTYTRD
+513 
-521 DYKFFGSFTHKDRLT
+521 
-536 SFDKIKKVCENYDE
+536 
-550 FRHSEYFNE
+550 
-559 ILDAELTWNTVTD
+559 AELTWNTVTD

-592 LNGYVTH
+592 LSGYVTH